1 MQQFEFDKSA
11 QRIQKLVAYKSP
23 RMRSSEQLCK
33 GALKNRFYIGN
44 DSPDTVRRRA
54 KSKEN
59 IVQNHCEAQFETLE
73 IAK

>member
-1 MQQFEFDKSA
+1 
-11 QRIQKLVAYKSP
+11 
-23 RMRSSEQLCK
+23 MRSSEQLCK

-44 DSPDTVRRRA
+44 DSPDSVRRRA